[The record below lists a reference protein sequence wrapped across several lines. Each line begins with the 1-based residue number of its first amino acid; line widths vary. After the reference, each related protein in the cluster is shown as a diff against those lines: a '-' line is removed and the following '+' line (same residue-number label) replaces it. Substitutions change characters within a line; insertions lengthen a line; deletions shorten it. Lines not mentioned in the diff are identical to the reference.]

1 MGFGCTLLR
10 CQLLCAGWYQTGTDR
25 GNDEIA
31 AAIMAIGPQTF
42 AACNHR
48 DHETRCD
55 VSVCVATTAEA
66 ALMQAA
72 AAAAQGVCHP
82 VFQSPPEFIS
92 RAPCDGLPPSDKCH
106 GVRTT
111 WGPGS

>member
-1 MGFGCTLLR
+1 MLFGCFLLS
-10 CQLLCAGWYQTGTDR
+10 CHSLCATWYQTGTDR

-31 AAIMAIGPQTF
+31 AAIMASGPQTF

-55 VSVCVATTAEA
+55 VSACVTTTAEA
-66 ALMQAA
+66 AARQAA
-72 AAAAQGVCHP
+72 AATAQGVCHP
-82 VFQSPPEFIS
+82 VFQSPPEFTPTG
-92 RAPCDGLPPSDKCH
+92 PCDGLPPSDKCH

-111 WGPGS
+111 WGPG